1 MCILEM
7 NQKME
12 KKFFAFKIIAFELVA
27 VNSHCYKES
36 SCHRESMCPNISHI
50 TKKDI
55 SRVSFLQS
63 DEKFDKSAVM
73 QTS

>member
-1 MCILEM
+1 MCILEIC
-7 NQKME
+7 QKME
-12 KKFFAFKIIAFELVA
+12 KTFFAFKIIAFELVA

-36 SCHRESMCPNISHI
+36 TCHRESICPNISHI

-55 SRVSFLQS
+55 FRVIFLQS
-63 DEKFDKSAVM
+63 DEKFEKSAVM